1 MTEKEFRRLVTDLEI
16 QSDERQKLNEYMD
29 LVNNIL
35 TQAHFNHC
43 QVIELKKAGSWAK
56 GTMLNDTDEIDLMV
70 VIKLSEAKPFVLEN
84 EAVLNA
90 ITNAFIYNLDTVQK
104 LSDITRN
111 QVRNCITVKMNN
123 FKVNLYVR
131 YEEGEYSLKNDELQI
146 QFTEIANRDYTYF
159 RNALKIIKYYK
170 VSQNINISGYILEI
184 LLYYSLNGY
193 FKDNRYED
201 YLSGFIKAI
210 DDFLK
215 GKKIEVSSDIYE
227 KLNINPETKI
237 KKNYMILD
245 VANSNNNL
253 TDNMSEV
260 ALGEYRKLKKVL
272 SKLVDTKAVLTT
284 SNAIVKLNI
293 NPTPIKD
300 SDEYAWS
307 YKIENSDFTSNGGS
321 YQNKP
326 EQLLTAMYKGLYK
339 GLRAIVDNNLNR
351 KNVEIICNKS
361 NILKINENVSDE
373 NKSRIKN
380 IEAYIDNNG
389 IVIKFTSGN

>member
-1 MTEKEFRRLVTDLEI
+1 M
-16 QSDERQKLNEYMD
+16 
-29 LVNNIL
+29 
-35 TQAHFNHC
+35 
-43 QVIELKKAGSWAK
+43 
-56 GTMLNDTDEIDLMV
+56 NDTDEIDLMV

-184 LLYYSLNGY
+184 LLYYSLNEY

-321 YQNKP
+321 YQNNP

>member
-16 QSDERQKLNEYMD
+16 QSEERQKLNDYVE

-35 TQAHFNHC
+35 IKTGFNHC
-43 QVIELKKAGSWAK
+43 QLLELKKSGSWAK
-56 GTMLNDTDEIDLMV
+56 GTMLNDTDEIDLMA
-70 VIKLSEAKPFVLEN
+70 VIKLSGLRPFVLEN

-90 ITNAFIYNLDTVQK
+90 ITNAFIYNLNSIQK

-111 QVRNCITVKMNN
+111 QTRNCITVKMNN
-123 FKVNLYVR
+123 FKVNLYIR
-131 YEEGEYSLKNDELQI
+131 YQEGEYSLKNDELQI

-184 LLYYSLNGY
+184 LLYYSLNEY

-201 YLSGFIKAI
+201 YLSGFVKAI

-215 GKKIEVSSDIYE
+215 GKRIEVSKDIYE
-227 KLNINPETKI
+227 KLNINSDVKI

-245 VANSNNNL
+245 VANPNNNL

-260 ALGEYRKLKKVL
+260 TLGEYRKLKKAL
-272 SKLVDTKAVLTT
+272 SKLIDTKAVLTT

-293 NPTPIKD
+293 NPIPIKD

-307 YKIENSDFTSNGGS
+307 YKIENSDFNSNGGS
-321 YQNKP
+321 YQNNP

-351 KNVEIICNKS
+351 KNIEVICNRS
-361 NILKINENVSDE
+361 NILKITENVSEE

-380 IEAYIDNNG
+380 IETYIDNNG
-389 IVIKFTSGN
+389 IVLKFS